1 MKDSSEPH
9 TSPSNTS
16 IHTSANAGTKAKES
30 HQPATGSTVQET
42 LKAPSGNVLSTQ
54 DLPPAPDQ
62 AFSEKLWDDA
72 YDSLEEDQDELV
84 KAYMKTL
91 AKVLKLREA
100 NDTSAAKAID
110 IPTKLQDR
118 THRKMYMDQLV
129 EEGKKKVEKAT
140 KVTQAV
146 GDFAETILK
155 IKPVVDFAMTIP
167 QAAPAALPW
176 AGVCVGLLVSDNR
189 IRALFPY

>member
-9 TSPSNTS
+9 ASPSNTS
-16 IHTSANAGTKAKES
+16 IHTSANAGAKAKES
-30 HQPATGSTVQET
+30 HQPATGSTVQKT
-42 LKAPSGNVLSTQ
+42 PKAPSGHVVSTQ
-54 DLPPAPDQ
+54 DLPPALDR

-100 NDTSAAKAID
+100 NDTPAAEAID
-110 IPTKLQDR
+110 IPTKLKDR

-176 AGVCVGLLVSDNR
+176 AGVCVGLLVSNNP
-189 IRALFPY
+189 IRAFSPY

>member
-9 TSPSNTS
+9 ASPSNTS
-16 IHTSANAGTKAKES
+16 IHTSANAGAKVKEP

-42 LKAPSGNVLSTQ
+42 PKVPSGHVLSTQ
-54 DLPPAPDQ
+54 NLPPAPDQ

-110 IPTKLQDR
+110 IPTKLKDR

-146 GDFAETILK
+146 GDFAETVLK
-155 IKPVVDFAMTIP
+155 VKPVVDFAMTIP

-176 AGVCVGLLVSDNR
+176 AGVCVGLLVSINY

>member
-1 MKDSSEPH
+1 MKDSSESNAFP
-9 TSPSNTS
+9 NTS
-16 IHTSANAGTKAKES
+16 THNIADVGAEAKEP

-42 LKAPSGNVLSTQ
+42 PKAPSGHVLSTQ

-62 AFSEKLWDDA
+62 TFSEKLWDDA
-72 YDSLEEDQDELV
+72 YGSLEEDQDELV

-110 IPTKLQDR
+110 ISTSLKDR

-129 EEGKKKVEKAT
+129 GEGKKKVEKAT
-140 KVTQAV
+140 KVTKAV
-146 GDFAETILK
+146 GDFAETVLK
-155 IKPVVDFAMTIP
+155 IKPVVDFVMTIP

-176 AGVCVGLLVSDNR
+176 AGVCVGLLVS
-189 IRALFPY
+189 IHHIPALFPY

>member
-1 MKDSSEPH
+1 MKDSSKSHAFP
-9 TSPSNTS
+9 PNTS
-16 IHTSANAGTKAKES
+16 IHTPAIAGAKVKEPR
-30 HQPATGSTVQET
+30 QPATGSTVQET
-42 LKAPSGNVLSTQ
+42 PKPPSGHVLSTQ
-54 DLPPAPDQ
+54 DLPPAPEQ
-62 AFSEKLWDDA
+62 AYSERLWDDA

-91 AKVLKLREA
+91 TKVLKLKEA
-100 NDTSAAKAID
+100 NDTPAAEAID
-110 IPTKLQDR
+110 IPTKVKDR
-118 THRKMYMDQLV
+118 THRKMYMDELV

-146 GDFAETILK
+146 GGFAETILK

-176 AGVCVGLLVSDNR
+176 AGVCVGLLVSNNH

>member
-1 MKDSSEPH
+1 MKDGSEPH
-9 TSPSNTS
+9 PSPSNTS
-16 IHTSANAGTKAKES
+16 IHTSANAGAKAKEP

-42 LKAPSGNVLSTQ
+42 PKAPSGHVMSTQ
-54 DLPPAPDQ
+54 NLPPAPDQ
-62 AFSEKLWDDA
+62 AFSEKLWDEA
-72 YDSLEEDQDELV
+72 YDSLEEDQDKLV

-91 AKVLKLREA
+91 AKVLKRREA

-110 IPTKLQDR
+110 IPTKFKDR

-129 EEGKKKVEKAT
+129 EEGKKKVAKAT

-155 IKPVVDFAMTIP
+155 VKPVVDFALTIP
-167 QAAPAALPW
+167 QPAPAALPW
-176 AGVCVGLLVSDNR
+176 AGVCVGLLVSINY

>member
-1 MKDSSEPH
+1 MKDSSDPH
-9 TSPSNTS
+9 ASPSNTS
-16 IHTSANAGTKAKES
+16 IHTSANAGAKAKEP
-30 HQPATGSTVQET
+30 HQPTTGTTVQET
-42 LKAPSGNVLSTQ
+42 PKAPSSHVLSTQ

-72 YDSLEEDQDELV
+72 YDGLEEDQDELV

-100 NDTSAAKAID
+100 NDTSAAKATD
-110 IPTKLQDR
+110 IPTKLKDR

-155 IKPVVDFAMTIP
+155 IKPMVDFAMTIP

-176 AGVCVGLLVSDNR
+176 AGVCVGLLVSNNH
-189 IRALFPY
+189 IRAFFPY

>member
-9 TSPSNTS
+9 ASPSNTS
-16 IHTSANAGTKAKES
+16 IHTSANAGAKAKGS